1 MINTLIFSFGVPL
14 LNGFITGSF
23 QLEFLLSLVIG
34 LNVGIPLTYYFL
46 NNKSFSDTSFANGI
60 VISVIGLI
68 PAGILAFLVFSLSW
82 NL

>member
-1 MINTLIFSFGVPL
+1 MVNTLIFSFGVPI

-23 QLEFLLSLVIG
+23 KLELLLSLAIG
-34 LNVGIPLTYYFL
+34 LNIGIPTTYYLL
-46 NNKSFSDTSFANGI
+46 NRKSFSNTSFANGV

-68 PAGILAFLVFSLSW
+68 PAGILAFLVLYLYW